1 MSALLAGRGFL
12 VVLVGRGSW
21 GAANLNDPVGL
32 ADGPVQARWAA
43 PVLEV

>member
-1 MSALLAGRGFL
+1 MSALLAGRGF
-12 VVLVGRGSW
+12 LVGRGSW